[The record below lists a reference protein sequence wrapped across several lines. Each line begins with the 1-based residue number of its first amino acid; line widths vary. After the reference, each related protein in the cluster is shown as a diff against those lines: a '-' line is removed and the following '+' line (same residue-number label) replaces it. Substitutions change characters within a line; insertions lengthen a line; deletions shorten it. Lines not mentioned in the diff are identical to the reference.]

1 MNKKGIRNVILFWL
15 IILLLNGIMIYD
27 EELVLKIIV
36 VMVGIGLVIYASY
49 LVYIVS
55 EIED

>member
-36 VMVGIGLVIYASY
+36 VMLGIGLVIYASY